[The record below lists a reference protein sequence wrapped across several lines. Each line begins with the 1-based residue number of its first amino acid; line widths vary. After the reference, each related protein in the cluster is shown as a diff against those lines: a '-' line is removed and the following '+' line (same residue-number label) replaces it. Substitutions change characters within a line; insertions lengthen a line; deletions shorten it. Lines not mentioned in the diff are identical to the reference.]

1 MTQRKS
7 NNAKTSGAKTSGA
20 KSKRGSLRVIE
31 APKDL
36 KDKVGGGGFSTL
48 QNLSADRA
56 VKTVARLFG
65 EQAKFDLAE
74 LDHAFAAF
82 CNGAR
87 GPEANRAL
95 FLPAFALK
103 SMGGTCG
110 YPLLS
115 QVADSLCVLLDS
127 SPAETLPIRLAA
139 LEAHIDAIRAILKD
153 EIRGDGGA
161 LGRELLKSLQ
171 AIAAR

>member
-1 MTQRKS
+1 VAQRKPI
-7 NNAKTSGAKTSGA
+7 AVRG
-20 KSKRGSLRVIE
+20 KRTPLRVIE
-31 APKDL
+31 ASKEL
-36 KDKVGGGGFSTL
+36 KAKVGDGGFSTM

-56 VKTVARLFG
+56 MKSVARLFG
-65 EQAKFDLAE
+65 EQAKGDLAA
-74 LDHAFAAF
+74 LDHAFAAL

-87 GPEANRAL
+87 GPEASRAL

-115 QVADSLCVLLDS
+115 HVADSLCALLDATE
-127 SPAETLPIRLAA
+127 AEALPSRLAA
-139 LEAHIDAIRAILKD
+139 LESHIDAIRAILKD

-161 LGRELLKSLQ
+161 LGRELLKGLQ